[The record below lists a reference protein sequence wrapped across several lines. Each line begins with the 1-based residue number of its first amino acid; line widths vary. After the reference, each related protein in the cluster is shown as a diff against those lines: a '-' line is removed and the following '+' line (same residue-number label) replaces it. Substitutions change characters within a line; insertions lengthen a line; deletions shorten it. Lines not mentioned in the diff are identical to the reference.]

1 MTGSRVYE
9 AMTTRILGN
18 PDASTMLVQ
27 MVDDHDLA
35 LIESESREIADSCP
49 GRDFSLLTVK
59 VDAWNAD
66 LSDSG
71 IRYTLEWNE
80 GNHFRDS
87 DMRMARGFAWLLNG
101 K

>member
-1 MTGSRVYE
+1 
-9 AMTTRILGN
+9 
-18 PDASTMLVQ
+18 MLVQ
-27 MVDDHDLA
+27 MVDDHDLS
-35 LIESESREIADSCP
+35 LIESEYGEIADSCP
-49 GRDFSLLTVK
+49 GSDFSLLTVK

-71 IRYTLEWNE
+71 IRSTLEWNE

>member
-1 MTGSRVYE
+1 
-9 AMTTRILGN
+9 MTTRILGN
-18 PDASTMLVQ
+18 PEASTMLVQ
-27 MVDDHDLA
+27 MIDDHDSE
-35 LIESESREIADSCP
+35 LITSEFLKISGSCP

-71 IRYTLEWNE
+71 IRCTLEWNE